1 MKLAVQVDRV
11 LRTIMTCQFG
21 SNVVVAAVAIKF
33 DELFVVVV
41 VVRGHKYVLDILK
54 TSRKVLVE

>member
-21 SNVVVAAVAIKF
+21 SNVVAAVAIKF
-33 DELFVVVV
+33 DELFVV